1 MYIIRDEKKSA
12 DNRCLTRALG
22 GNEGNKTALKVNNRG
37 FDGIG
42 CNRS

>member
-1 MYIIRDEKKSA
+1 MYIIGDGKNSA
-12 DNRCLTRALG
+12 DNRCLTWALG

-37 FDGIG
+37 FDGMG